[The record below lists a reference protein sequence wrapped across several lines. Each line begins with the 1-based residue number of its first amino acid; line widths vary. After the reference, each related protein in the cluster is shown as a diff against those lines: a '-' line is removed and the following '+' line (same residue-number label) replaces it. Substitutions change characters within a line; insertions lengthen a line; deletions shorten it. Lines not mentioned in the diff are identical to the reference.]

1 MQIMKN
7 TQSASNQPNSI
18 RYSRH
23 FDRWQALLRGL
34 GVMIILSAFILI
46 GQTAAIAGHWT
57 PLSFFLAIL
66 LLAPN
71 ILTYAELAVS
81 VPCTGGAYVQVHES
95 RDGWLAF
102 LTGWVLVIATLSVG
116 VILAQAFAAQVAVLL
131 QDHFNLTISPWPW
144 ALGLII
150 ISSISNALG
159 TQKPRREFLISILLG
174 VLVGIVCLSIP
185 AIQFS
190 HYTIA
195 PSRSPISPAT
205 SRPSWEQALPLLL
218 LLFVGFEMMMSFRS
232 GSCLRGQSFSKILV
246 ITLLLAA
253 LMITCFAI
261 VAVGVLGSDT
271 LSDSSTPLALLG
283 DRAAPGVGRPLIL
296 IVGSLALILI
306 FNRIFLLIVRQT
318 YRMNKDGYFPAG
330 LRKHP
335 QRFQTPIWII
345 CLVALLQLSL
355 LIFPPAFLG
364 QLASLLYLVVMMI
377 INVTL
382 LRRKQAASAEFT
394 LPFHPWVP
402 SLTLSIDVLIS
413 LLWPPLYLAWAGGL
427 IGLGVLFY
435 VIYARNHHLEA
446 REGITVFKP
455 SPEEKPRAEYR
466 VMTPIA
472 NPATVDVLLRLA
484 GVLARQKNGEVLAL
498 QIVTVPDQIP
508 LEEGRYRARASRV
521 LLEQAIAQA
530 QEENFEIQTI
540 TRVAHNVAQ
549 GILDTAREENVD
561 LILMGWRGYTY
572 SFGASMGP
580 IIDAVMKDA
589 PCDVVV
595 AKGDQWRTA
604 KKILVPTSGGPHAS
618 IAAELATTIA
628 STYDSEITALYVQ
641 VGRATSEQMAANRQR
656 LEQTLNGIEFTKA
669 PEQKIIVTDSIVKG
683 IVEEAKDYDLILL
696 GASEERMFDQFV
708 FGNIPQRIA
717 AQATT
722 PAIIARRYG
731 GPTDFWIRR
740 LVHSLRQ
747 TFPSLDSE
755 EQLTFREELTHSA
768 QPGINYFVLIVLS
781 SIIAT
786 LGLLLNSA
794 AVVIGAMLVAPLMSP
809 ILAFSLGMVL
819 GDVRL
824 IRRSIEA
831 VSKGIA
837 LAIVLAIFIGI
848 LSPFKG
854 LTTEIM
860 ARTQPTLLDLAVALA
875 SGMAGAYALARKDV
889 SAALPGVAI
898 AAALMPPLG
907 VVGLGL
913 SLGKPH
919 VAGGALLLFITNISA
934 ISLAGVL
941 VFVLLGVRPQ
951 NWQPDTE
958 RRIRRSIVGF
968 TLLLMV
974 IAIPLIAIMS
984 GIIQDARTQETIRQV
999 LQTHATAQDGILV
1012 EFEYQLQPDDSLA
1025 IAATIRS
1032 TKPADQIHINETA
1045 QILQQRLNRSVTL
1058 EVIVFPVIRS
1068 TNQ

>member
-1 MQIMKN
+1 MKKKEHIK
-7 TQSASNQPNSI
+7 SNLPEQI
-18 RYSRH
+18 RYSKH
-23 FDRWQALLRGL
+23 FNHWQVILRGF
-34 GVMIILSAFILI
+34 GVMIILSVFILI
-46 GQTAAIAGHWT
+46 GQTAAIAGRWS
-57 PLSFFLAIL
+57 PLSFFLALL

-71 ILTYAELAVS
+71 ILTYAELAIS

-95 RDGWLAF
+95 RDGWIAF
-102 LTGWVLVIATLSVG
+102 LTGWVLVIATLSIG
-116 VILAQAFAAQVAVLL
+116 ALLAQAFADQVTALL
-131 QDHFNLTISPWPW
+131 QDHFNLTITPWPW
-144 ALGLII
+144 ALGLVIV
-150 ISSISNALG
+150 SSISNALG
-159 TQKPRREFLISILLG
+159 IQKMRREFLICILLG
-174 VLVGIVCLSIP
+174 ILVGIVCLSIP
-185 AIQFS
+185 AIEFS
-190 HYTIA
+190 HYTGV
-195 PSRSPISPAT
+195 PSRPQISPAT

-218 LLFVGFEMMMSFRS
+218 LLFVGFEIIMSFR
-232 GSCLRGQSFSKILV
+232 GGPCLRDPSFPRMLL
-246 ITLLLAA
+246 ITLLLSA
-253 LMITCFAI
+253 LIITCFATI
-261 VAVGVLGSDT
+261 AVGVLGSNT
-271 LSDSSTPLALLG
+271 LSDSPTPLALMG
-283 DRAAPGVGRPLIL
+283 DRAAPGFGRPLIL
-296 IVGSLALILI
+296 IAGSLALILI

-318 YRMNKDGYFPAG
+318 YRLSKDGYLPTS

-345 CLVALLQLSL
+345 CLVALFQLPL
-355 LIFPPAFLG
+355 LTIPPAFLG
-364 QLASLLYLVVMMI
+364 RLASLLYLLVMMI
-377 INVTL
+377 INLTL
-382 LRRKQAASAEFT
+382 LRRKQAASIAFT

-402 SLTLSIDVLIS
+402 SLTLAIDVLIS
-413 LLWPPLYLAWAGGL
+413 LLWPPIYLAWASGL

-446 REGITVFKP
+446 QEGITVFKP

-580 IIDAVMKDA
+580 IIDAVIKDA

-595 AKGDQWRTA
+595 AKGDQWHTA
-604 KKILVPTSGGPHAS
+604 KKILVPTAGGPHAS
-618 IAAELATTIA
+618 IAAELATMISSA
-628 STYDSEITALYVQ
+628 YDSEITALYVQ
-641 VGRATSEQMAANRQR
+641 VGRATSEQMEANRQR

-731 GPTDFWIRR
+731 GPTEFWIRR
-740 LVHSLRQ
+740 LAHSLHQ
-747 TFPSLDSE
+747 MFPSLEIE
-755 EQLTFREELTHSA
+755 EQLVFHEELTHSA

-831 VSKGIA
+831 VLKGIA

-848 LSPFKG
+848 LSPLKG
-854 LTTEIM
+854 LTAEIM

-919 VAGGALLLFITNISA
+919 VAGGALLLFLTNISA

-941 VFVLLGVRPQ
+941 IFILLGVRPQ
-951 NWQPDTE
+951 TWQPDTE

-968 TLLLMV
+968 TLLLIV
-974 IAIPLIAIMS
+974 IAIPLFTIMS

-999 LQTHATAQDGILV
+999 LQTHAAAQDSMLV
-1012 EFEYQLQPDDSLA
+1012 EFEYQLQPDDSL
-1025 IAATIRS
+1025 IVAATIRS
-1032 TKPADQIHINETA
+1032 TRPADQISINETA
-1045 QILQQRLNRSVTL
+1045 HALQQRLNRSVSL
-1058 EVIVFPVIRS
+1058 EVIVFPVTRS